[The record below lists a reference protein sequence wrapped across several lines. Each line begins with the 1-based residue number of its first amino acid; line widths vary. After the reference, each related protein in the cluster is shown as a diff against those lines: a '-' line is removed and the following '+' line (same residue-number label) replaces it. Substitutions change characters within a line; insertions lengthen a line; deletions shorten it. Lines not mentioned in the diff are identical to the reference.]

1 MAGGTWI
8 DQNKVRP
15 GVYINYKSS
24 PQALS
29 TMGERGTVAIARQL
43 SWGEVGKLI
52 AIEDP
57 SDCATKLGYS
67 STADEM
73 LFIRQ
78 ILLGSNRTNGA
89 KKVLVW
95 RLDCAG
101 ASKASALL
109 GTETGA
115 AKAEARYVGTRGND
129 ISIVV
134 TAVNNS
140 ENTPVGYAIQTLL
153 AGKVVESVTVKSD
166 ATGNQIESNSY
177 VVFSGGAIKDGTY
190 PLTGGFDGELYKDGA
205 AASLRKVD
213 GSTNGEI
220 EITCNMKG
228 VVGNSMSVTI
238 TNDEMS
244 TNKDATLKLYI
255 DGTDEPIETME
266 CSKTPFSK
274 RGKYIL
280 VTHRLNSTVLIAD
293 KTYLTGG
300 VDGTTPDASIYDA
313 FFTAL
318 KTTAFDVLI
327 YDGKDATLKSTF
339 ASFVKDQS
347 NEEGKRCQCVLSEYV
362 ADNECII
369 SCASQSVTLDTG
381 AVLKPEQLTWWVGG
395 ASAGANVNESLTYSC
410 YPGAV
415 DIEPKLTRSE
425 QEAQI
430 EGGNFAL
437 ISQFDKIQVLTD
449 INSFTTFSVE
459 KGKAFRKNRVVR
471 TVFGLC
477 NDIYKTFALYY
488 IGAVHND
495 EEGRKALK
503 AEILNLM
510 LKYQGNR
517 ALQNVVVDDVTVN
530 KGVDSDAVVIEI
542 NCQPVDSI
550 EKIYINITIS

>member
-67 STADEM
+67 STSDEM

-134 TAVNNS
+134 TVVNNS
-140 ENTPVGYAIQTLL
+140 DNKPVGYTIQTLL
-153 AGKVVESVTVKSD
+153 AGKVVESVTVKQD

-177 VVFSGGAIKDGTY
+177 VVFSGGAIKEGTY
-190 PLTGGFDGELYKDGA
+190 PLTGGSDGNQYENPIKASAELYKGSSIVITAEAVVAGEDGNRI
-205 AASLRKVD
+205 SVEIGDTHSGSSQRDLIVYVD
-213 GSTNGEI
+213 NTE
-220 EITCNMKG
+220 K
-228 VVGNSMSVTI
+228 
-238 TNDEMS
+238 
-244 TNKDATLKLYI
+244 AR
-255 DGTDEPIETME
+255 
-266 CSKTPFSK
+266 TPFS
-274 RGKYIL
+274 GGAS
-280 VTHRLNSTVLIAD
+280 NSQVSNEYVVVNKTGNTDWTTVE
-293 KTYLTGG
+293 KTQLSGG
-300 VDGTTPDASIYDA
+300 SDGTTPDASIYDA

>member
-134 TAVNNS
+134 TAINNS

-153 AGKVVESVTVKSD
+153 AGKVVESVTVKSN

-177 VVFSGGAIKDGTY
+177 VVFSGGAISAGTY
-190 PLTGGFDGELYKDGA
+190 PLTGGSNGNPYKNPIKASAELYKGSPIVITAEAVVAGEDGNRI
-205 AASLRKVD
+205 SVEIGDTHSGSSQRDLIVYVD
-213 GSTNGEI
+213 NI
-220 EITCNMKG
+220 EK
-228 VVGNSMSVTI
+228 SR
-238 TNDEMS
+238 
-244 TNKDATLKLYI
+244 
-255 DGTDEPIETME
+255 
-266 CSKTPFSK
+266 TPFSGGASNAQISNEYVVVNK
-274 RGKYIL
+274 TGN
-280 VTHRLNSTVLIAD
+280 TDWETVE
-293 KTYLTGG
+293 KTQLSGG
-300 VDGTTPDASIYDA
+300 SDGTTPDASIYDA

-318 KTTAFDVLI
+318 KTTSFDVLI

>member
-134 TAVNNS
+134 TAINNS
-140 ENTPVGYAIQTLL
+140 ESNPVGYAIQTLL

-177 VVFSGGAIKDGTY
+177 VVFSGGAISAGTY
-190 PLTGGFDGELYKDGA
+190 PLTGGSNGNPYKNPIKASAELYKGSYIVITAEAVVAGEDGNRI
-205 AASLRKVD
+205 SVEIGDTHSGSSQRDLIVYVD
-213 GSTNGEI
+213 NI
-220 EITCNMKG
+220 EK
-228 VVGNSMSVTI
+228 
-238 TNDEMS
+238 
-244 TNKDATLKLYI
+244 AR
-255 DGTDEPIETME
+255 
-266 CSKTPFSK
+266 TPFSGGASNAQVSNEYVVVNK
-274 RGKYIL
+274 TGN
-280 VTHRLNSTVLIAD
+280 TDWETVE
-293 KTYLTGG
+293 KTQLSGG
-300 VDGTTPDASIYDA
+300 SDGTTPDASIYDA

-318 KTTAFDVLI
+318 KTIAFDVLI

>member
-190 PLTGGFDGELYKDGA
+190 PLTGGSDGNQYKDPIKASAELYKSS
-205 AASLRKVD
+205 SL
-213 GSTNGEI
+213 
-220 EITCNMKG
+220 
-228 VVGNSMSVTI
+228 TI
-238 TNDEMS
+238 TAEAAVAGENGNRISVEVS
-244 TNKDATLKLYI
+244 NTSAGSQNRNLIIYE
-255 DGTDEPIETME
+255 DGIE
-266 CSKTPFSK
+266 KARTPFSGSASTSSVK
-274 RGKYIL
+274 NEYVV
-280 VTHRLNSTVLIAD
+280 VT
-293 KTYLTGG
+293 KTGSSDWETIQKTQLTGG

>member
-95 RLDCAG
+95 RLNCAG

-140 ENTPVGYAIQTLL
+140 ENKPVGYAIQTLL
-153 AGKVVESVTVKSD
+153 AGKVVESVTVGLD

-177 VVFSGGAIKDGTY
+177 VVFSGGAISAGTY
-190 PLTGGFDGELYKDGA
+190 PLTGGSDGNPYKNPINAGAELYKSGSLEIIAEAVVAGEDGNRI
-205 AASLRKVD
+205 SVEIGDTHSGSSQRDLIVYVD
-213 GSTNGEI
+213 NTE
-220 EITCNMKG
+220 K
-228 VVGNSMSVTI
+228 
-238 TNDEMS
+238 
-244 TNKDATLKLYI
+244 AR
-255 DGTDEPIETME
+255 
-266 CSKTPFSK
+266 TPFS
-274 RGKYIL
+274 GGA
-280 VTHRLNSTVLIAD
+280 STSEVSNEYVVVKKTGNTDWTTVEKTQLI
-293 KTYLTGG
+293 GG
-300 VDGTTPDASIYDA
+300 SDGTTPDASIYDA

-339 ASFVKDQS
+339 ANFVKDQS

-381 AVLKPEQLTWWVGG
+381 AILKPEQLTWWVGG

-449 INSFTTFSVE
+449 INSFTTFGVE

>member
-109 GTETGA
+109 GTGNQA

-140 ENTPVGYAIQTLL
+140 ENKPVGYAIQTLL
-153 AGKVVESVTVKSD
+153 AGKVVESVTVKQD

-177 VVFSGGAIKDGTY
+177 VVFSGGAISAGTY
-190 PLTGGFDGELYKDGA
+190 PLTGGGDGN
-205 AASLRKVD
+205 V
-213 GSTNGEI
+213 
-220 EITCNMKG
+220 
-228 VVGNSMSVTI
+228 
-238 TNDEMS
+238 
-244 TNKDATLKLYI
+244 NKDAKAASVT
-255 DGTDEPIETME
+255 GTKDMFFTTVTCLQKGEFGNRLTAEVETASPGNSRCNVYLDDDLTNPIESFDGIGSNSE
-266 CSKTPFSK
+266 KS
-274 RGKYIL
+274 GKY
-280 VTHRLNSTVLIAD
+280 VHVNYNGSNVEKAKGR
-293 KTYLTGG
+293 LTGG
-300 VDGTTPDASIYDA
+300 SDGTTPDASIYDA

-318 KTTAFDVLI
+318 KTIAFDVLI

>member
-153 AGKVVESVTVKSD
+153 AGKVVESVTVGLD

-190 PLTGGFDGELYKDGA
+190 PLIGGNDGSQYKNPIKASAELYKGSSLVITAEAAVAGEDGNRI
-205 AASLRKVD
+205 SV
-213 GSTNGEI
+213 
-220 EITCNMKG
+220 EITNTSAG
-228 VVGNSMSVTI
+228 SSQRNLIVYVDN
-238 TNDEMS
+238 
-244 TNKDATLKLYI
+244 
-255 DGTDEPIETME
+255 IE
-266 CSKTPFSK
+266 KARTPFPGGASNTEVSNEYVVVK
-274 RGKYIL
+274 KTGN
-280 VTHRLNSTVLIAD
+280 TDWTTVE
-293 KTYLTGG
+293 KTQLSGG
-300 VDGTTPDASIYDA
+300 SGGTTPDASIYDD

-425 QEAQI
+425 QESQI

>member
-43 SWGEVGKLI
+43 PWGEVGKLI

-101 ASKASALL
+101 ASKASATF
-109 GTETGA
+109 GADTGA

-134 TAVNNS
+134 TVVNNS
-140 ENTPVGYAIQTLL
+140 DNKPVGYAVQTLL

-166 ATGNQIESNSY
+166 ATGSQIEGNSY
-177 VVFSGGAIKDGTY
+177 VVFSGGAIKEGTY
-190 PLTGGFDGELYKDGA
+190 PLTGG
-205 AASLRKVD
+205 S
-213 GSTNGEI
+213 
-220 EITCNMKG
+220 
-228 VVGNSMSVTI
+228 
-238 TNDEMS
+238 
-244 TNKDATLKLYI
+244 
-255 DGTDEPIETME
+255 
-266 CSKTPFSK
+266 
-274 RGKYIL
+274 
-280 VTHRLNSTVLIAD
+280 
-293 KTYLTGG
+293 
-300 VDGTTPDASIYDA
+300 DGTTPDASIYDA

-318 KTTAFDVLI
+318 KTIAFDVLI

-347 NEEGKRCQCVLSEYV
+347 NDEGKRCQCVLSEYV
-362 ADNECII
+362 ADSECII

-425 QEAQI
+425 QEEQI
-430 EGGNFAL
+430 NGGNFAL

>member
-140 ENTPVGYAIQTLL
+140 ESNPVGYAIQTLL

-177 VVFSGGAIKDGTY
+177 VAFSGGAISAGTY
-190 PLTGGFDGELYKDGA
+190 PLTGGSDGVINTDTK
-205 AASLRKVD
+205 AASVKVEASSNPSNWIEATCNFAGERGNLLQVSFRNVESKNIFSVYWQNESAPIEQFEIKNGTTSGYKGKYVTVKN
-213 GSTNGEI
+213 GST
-220 EITCNMKG
+220 ML
-228 VVGNSMSVTI
+228 S
-238 TNDEMS
+238 EMLFDKRNLEGGS
-244 TNKDATLKLYI
+244 
-255 DGTDEPIETME
+255 DGTI
-266 CSKTPFSK
+266 
-274 RGKYIL
+274 
-280 VTHRLNSTVLIAD
+280 
-293 KTYLTGG
+293 
-300 VDGTTPDASIYDA
+300 PDASIYDA

-318 KTTAFDVLI
+318 KTIAFDVLI

-381 AVLKPEQLTWWVGG
+381 SVLKPEQLTWWVGG

>member
-109 GTETGA
+109 GADTGA

-134 TAVNNS
+134 TVVNNS
-140 ENTPVGYAIQTLL
+140 DNKPVGYAVQTLL
-153 AGKVVESVTVKSD
+153 AGKVVESVTVKQD

-190 PLTGGFDGELYKDGA
+190 PLTGGSDGN
-205 AASLRKVD
+205 V
-213 GSTNGEI
+213 
-220 EITCNMKG
+220 
-228 VVGNSMSVTI
+228 
-238 TNDEMS
+238 
-244 TNKDATLKLYI
+244 NKDAKAASVT
-255 DGTDEPIETME
+255 GTKDMFLTTVTCLQKGEFGNRLTAEVNPTNQPGNSRCNVYLDDDLTNPIESFDGIGTNSE
-266 CSKTPFSK
+266 KS
-274 RGKYIL
+274 GKFVHVNYHGAN
-280 VTHRLNSTVLIAD
+280 VEKAKGR
-293 KTYLTGG
+293 LTGG
-300 VDGTTPDASIYDA
+300 SDGKTPDASIYDA

-318 KTTAFDVLI
+318 KTIAFDVLI

-347 NEEGKRCQCVLSEYV
+347 NDEGKRCQCVLSEYV

>member
-134 TAVNNS
+134 TVVNNS
-140 ENTPVGYAIQTLL
+140 DNKPVGYTIQTLL
-153 AGKVVESVTVKSD
+153 AGKVVESVTVKQD

-177 VVFSGGAIKDGTY
+177 VVFSGGAISAGTY
-190 PLTGGFDGELYKDGA
+190 PLTGGSDGNQYENPIKASAELYRGSSIVITAEAVVAGEDGNRI
-205 AASLRKVD
+205 SVEIGDTHSGSSQRDLIVYVD
-213 GSTNGEI
+213 NTE
-220 EITCNMKG
+220 K
-228 VVGNSMSVTI
+228 
-238 TNDEMS
+238 
-244 TNKDATLKLYI
+244 AR
-255 DGTDEPIETME
+255 
-266 CSKTPFSK
+266 TPFS
-274 RGKYIL
+274 GGAS
-280 VTHRLNSTVLIAD
+280 NSQVSNEYVVVNKTGNTDWTTVE
-293 KTYLTGG
+293 KTQLSGG
-300 VDGTTPDASIYDA
+300 SDGTTPDASIYDA

>member
-134 TAVNNS
+134 TAINNS

-153 AGKVVESVTVKSD
+153 AGKVVESVTVGLD

-190 PLTGGFDGELYKDGA
+190 PLTGGSDGNTYKDPIKASAELYKSSSLTITAEAAVAGENGNRISVEVSDTSAGSQNRNLIIYEDGIEKA
-205 AASLRKVD
+205 RNPFSGSASTSSVKNEYVVVNKT
-213 GSTNGEI
+213 GSTDWTTI
-220 EITCNMKG
+220 E
-228 VVGNSMSVTI
+228 
-238 TNDEMS
+238 
-244 TNKDATLKLYI
+244 
-255 DGTDEPIETME
+255 
-266 CSKTPFSK
+266 KTQLS
-274 RGKYIL
+274 
-280 VTHRLNSTVLIAD
+280 
-293 KTYLTGG
+293 GG
-300 VDGTTPDASIYDA
+300 SDGTTPDTAIYDA

-318 KTTAFDVLI
+318 KTIAFDVLI

-381 AVLKPEQLTWWVGG
+381 AVLKPEELTWWVGG

-410 YPGAV
+410 YPSAV

>member
-134 TAVNNS
+134 TAINNS
-140 ENTPVGYAIQTLL
+140 ESNPVGYAIQTLL

-177 VVFSGGAIKDGTY
+177 VVFSGGAIKEGTY
-190 PLTGGFDGELYKDGA
+190 PLTGGSNGNPYKNPIKASAELYKGSPIVITAEAVVAGEDGNRI
-205 AASLRKVD
+205 SVEIGDTHSGSSQRDLIVYVD
-213 GSTNGEI
+213 NI
-220 EITCNMKG
+220 EK
-228 VVGNSMSVTI
+228 
-238 TNDEMS
+238 
-244 TNKDATLKLYI
+244 AR
-255 DGTDEPIETME
+255 
-266 CSKTPFSK
+266 TPFSGGASNAQVSNEYVVVNK
-274 RGKYIL
+274 TGN
-280 VTHRLNSTVLIAD
+280 TDWETVE
-293 KTYLTGG
+293 KTQLSGG
-300 VDGTTPDASIYDA
+300 SDGTTPDASIYDA

-318 KTTAFDVLI
+318 KTIAFDVLI

>member
-101 ASKASALL
+101 ASKASASL

-134 TAVNNS
+134 TVVNNS
-140 ENTPVGYAIQTLL
+140 DNKPVGYTIQTLL
-153 AGKVVESVTVKSD
+153 AGKVVESVTVKQD

-177 VVFSGGAIKDGTY
+177 VVFSGGAIKEGTY
-190 PLTGGFDGELYKDGA
+190 PLTGGSDGNQYENPIKASAELYKGSSIVITAEAVVAGEDGNRI
-205 AASLRKVD
+205 SVEIGDTHSGSSQRDLIVYVD
-213 GSTNGEI
+213 NTE
-220 EITCNMKG
+220 K
-228 VVGNSMSVTI
+228 
-238 TNDEMS
+238 
-244 TNKDATLKLYI
+244 AR
-255 DGTDEPIETME
+255 
-266 CSKTPFSK
+266 TPFS
-274 RGKYIL
+274 GGAS
-280 VTHRLNSTVLIAD
+280 NSQVSNEYVVVNKTGNTDWTTVE
-293 KTYLTGG
+293 KTQLSGG
-300 VDGTTPDASIYDA
+300 SDGTTPDASIYDA

>member
-67 STADEM
+67 STSDEM

-134 TAVNNS
+134 TAINNS
-140 ENTPVGYAIQTLL
+140 ESNPVGYAIQTLL
-153 AGKVVESVTVKSD
+153 AGKVVESVTVKSN

-177 VVFSGGAIKDGTY
+177 VVFSGGAIKEGTY
-190 PLTGGFDGELYKDGA
+190 PLTGGSNGNPYKNPIKASAELYKGSPIVITAEAVVAGEDGNRI
-205 AASLRKVD
+205 SVEIGDTHSGSSQRDLIVYVD
-213 GSTNGEI
+213 NI
-220 EITCNMKG
+220 EK
-228 VVGNSMSVTI
+228 
-238 TNDEMS
+238 
-244 TNKDATLKLYI
+244 AR
-255 DGTDEPIETME
+255 
-266 CSKTPFSK
+266 TPFSGGASNAQVSNEYVVVNK
-274 RGKYIL
+274 TGN
-280 VTHRLNSTVLIAD
+280 TDWETVE
-293 KTYLTGG
+293 KTQLSGG
-300 VDGTTPDASIYDA
+300 SDGTTPDASIYDA

-318 KTTAFDVLI
+318 KTIAFDVLI

>member
-57 SDCATKLGYS
+57 ADCATKLGYS

-109 GTETGA
+109 GTDTGA

-134 TAVNNS
+134 TVVNNS
-140 ENTPVGYAIQTLL
+140 DNKPVGYAVQTLL

-177 VVFSGGAIKDGTY
+177 VVFSGGAIKEGTY
-190 PLTGGFDGELYKDGA
+190 PLTGGSDGNLYKDQIKASAELYK
-205 AASLRKVD
+205 SSFL
-213 GSTNGEI
+213 
-220 EITCNMKG
+220 
-228 VVGNSMSVTI
+228 TI
-238 TNDEMS
+238 TAEAVVAG
-244 TNKDATLKLYI
+244 KDGNRISVEIGDTHSGSSQRNLIVYVDNIEKARTSFPGGASNIEVSNEYVVVKKTGDTDWTTVAKTQLSGGS
-255 DGTDEPIETME
+255 DGTI
-266 CSKTPFSK
+266 
-274 RGKYIL
+274 
-280 VTHRLNSTVLIAD
+280 
-293 KTYLTGG
+293 
-300 VDGTTPDASIYDA
+300 PDASIYDA

-318 KTTAFDVLI
+318 KTIAFDVLI

-347 NEEGKRCQCVLSEYV
+347 NDEGKRCQCVLSEYV

-369 SCASQSVTLDTG
+369 SCANQSVTLDTG

>member
-129 ISIVV
+129 VSIVV

-153 AGKVVESVTVKSD
+153 AGKVVESVTVGLD

-177 VVFSGGAIKDGTY
+177 VVFSGGAISAGTY
-190 PLTGGFDGELYKDGA
+190 PLTGGSDGFVNTDAKAASVKVESSSNPSNWIQATCNFAGERGNLLQVSFQNVESKNIFSVYWQNESAPIEQFEIKDGTT
-205 AASLRKVD
+205 SGYTGKYVTVKS
-213 GSTNGEI
+213 GST
-220 EITCNMKG
+220 
-228 VVGNSMSVTI
+228 
-238 TNDEMS
+238 
-244 TNKDATLKLYI
+244 TLSAMLF
-255 DGTDEPIETME
+255 D
-266 CSKTPFSK
+266 K
-274 RGKYIL
+274 RNL
-280 VTHRLNSTVLIAD
+280 E
-293 KTYLTGG
+293 GG
-300 VDGTTPDASIYDA
+300 SDGTTPDTAIYDA

-318 KTTAFDVLI
+318 KTIAFDVLI

>member
-115 AKAEARYVGTRGND
+115 AKAEARYVGMRGND

-134 TAVNNS
+134 TAINNS
-140 ENTPVGYAIQTLL
+140 ESNPVGYAIQTLL

-177 VVFSGGAIKDGTY
+177 VVFSGGAISAGTY
-190 PLTGGFDGELYKDGA
+190 PLTGGSDGVINTDTK
-205 AASLRKVD
+205 AASVKVEASSNPSNWIEATCNFAGERGNLLQVSFRNVESKNIFSVYWQNESAPIEQFEIKNGTTSGYKGKYVTVKN
-213 GSTNGEI
+213 GST
-220 EITCNMKG
+220 ML
-228 VVGNSMSVTI
+228 S
-238 TNDEMS
+238 EMLFDKRNLEGGS
-244 TNKDATLKLYI
+244 
-255 DGTDEPIETME
+255 DGTI
-266 CSKTPFSK
+266 
-274 RGKYIL
+274 
-280 VTHRLNSTVLIAD
+280 
-293 KTYLTGG
+293 
-300 VDGTTPDASIYDA
+300 PDASIYDA

-318 KTTAFDVLI
+318 KTIAFDVLI

>member
-140 ENTPVGYAIQTLL
+140 ESNPVGYTIQTLL

-177 VVFSGGAIKDGTY
+177 VVFSGGAISAGTY
-190 PLTGGFDGELYKDGA
+190 PLMGGLDGN
-205 AASLRKVD
+205 V
-213 GSTNGEI
+213 
-220 EITCNMKG
+220 
-228 VVGNSMSVTI
+228 
-238 TNDEMS
+238 
-244 TNKDATLKLYI
+244 NKDATAASVTGTKEMFSTTVTCLQKGEFGNRLTAEVETAGPGNSRCNVYL
-255 DGTDEPIETME
+255 DGDLTNPIESFDGIGSNSE
-266 CSKTPFSK
+266 KS
-274 RGKYIL
+274 GKYVL
-280 VTHRLNSTVLIAD
+280 VRYGGANVEKA
-293 KTYLTGG
+293 KGRLTGG
-300 VDGTTPDASIYDA
+300 SDGTTPDASIYDA

-381 AVLKPEQLTWWVGG
+381 AVLKPEHLTWWVGG

>member
-134 TAVNNS
+134 TAINNS
-140 ENTPVGYAIQTLL
+140 ESNPVGYAIQTLL
-153 AGKVVESVTVKSD
+153 AGKVVESVTVKSN

-177 VVFSGGAIKDGTY
+177 VVFSGGAIKEGTY
-190 PLTGGFDGELYKDGA
+190 PLTGGSNGNPYKNPIKASAELYKGSPIVITAEAVVAGEDGNRISVEIGDTHSGSSQRDLIVYVDNIEKA
-205 AASLRKVD
+205 RTSFSGGASNAQVSNEYVVVNKTGNTDWETVEKTQLSG
-213 GSTNGEI
+213 GS
-220 EITCNMKG
+220 
-228 VVGNSMSVTI
+228 
-238 TNDEMS
+238 
-244 TNKDATLKLYI
+244 
-255 DGTDEPIETME
+255 
-266 CSKTPFSK
+266 
-274 RGKYIL
+274 
-280 VTHRLNSTVLIAD
+280 
-293 KTYLTGG
+293 
-300 VDGTTPDASIYDA
+300 DGTTPDASIYDA

-318 KTTAFDVLI
+318 KTIAFDVLI

>member
-95 RLDCAG
+95 RLDCTG
-101 ASKASALL
+101 ASKASAII
-109 GTETGA
+109 GTGDGA

-153 AGKVVESVTVKSD
+153 AGKVVESVTVGLD

-177 VVFSGGAIKDGTY
+177 VVFSGGAISAGTY
-190 PLTGGFDGELYKDGA
+190 PLAGGSDGNPYKDPIKAKAELYKSS
-205 AASLRKVD
+205 SL
-213 GSTNGEI
+213 
-220 EITCNMKG
+220 
-228 VVGNSMSVTI
+228 TI
-238 TNDEMS
+238 TAEAVVS
-244 TNKDATLKLYI
+244 GE
-255 DGTDEPIETME
+255 DGNRISVEIGDTHSGSSQRDLIVYVDNIE
-266 CSKTPFSK
+266 KARTPFPGGAS
-274 RGKYIL
+274 
-280 VTHRLNSTVLIAD
+280 STEVSNEYVVVN
-293 KTYLTGG
+293 KTGNTDWTTVEKTQLSGG
-300 VDGTTPDASIYDA
+300 SDGTTPDASIYDA

-415 DIEPKLTRSE
+415 DIQPKLTRSE

>member
-67 STADEM
+67 STSDEM

-109 GTETGA
+109 GTEIGA

-134 TAVNNS
+134 TAINNS
-140 ENTPVGYAIQTLL
+140 ESNPVGYAIQTLL
-153 AGKVVESVTVKSD
+153 AGKVVESVTVKSN

-177 VVFSGGAIKDGTY
+177 VVFSGGAIKEGTY
-190 PLTGGFDGELYKDGA
+190 PLTGGSNGNPYKNPIKASAELYKGSPIVITAEAVVAGEDGNRI
-205 AASLRKVD
+205 SVEIGDTHSGSSQRDLIVYVD
-213 GSTNGEI
+213 NI
-220 EITCNMKG
+220 EK
-228 VVGNSMSVTI
+228 
-238 TNDEMS
+238 
-244 TNKDATLKLYI
+244 AR
-255 DGTDEPIETME
+255 
-266 CSKTPFSK
+266 TPFSGGASNAQVSNEYVVVNK
-274 RGKYIL
+274 TGN
-280 VTHRLNSTVLIAD
+280 TDWETVE
-293 KTYLTGG
+293 KTQLSGG
-300 VDGTTPDASIYDA
+300 SDGTTPDASIYDA

-318 KTTAFDVLI
+318 KTIAFDVLI

>member
-134 TAVNNS
+134 TAINNS
-140 ENTPVGYAIQTLL
+140 ESNPVGYAIQTLL
-153 AGKVVESVTVKSD
+153 AGKVVESVTVKSN

-177 VVFSGGAIKDGTY
+177 VVFSGGAIKEGTY
-190 PLTGGFDGELYKDGA
+190 PLTGGSNGNPYKNPIKASAELYKGSPIVITAEAVVAGEDGNRI
-205 AASLRKVD
+205 SVEIGDTHSGSSQRDLIVYVD
-213 GSTNGEI
+213 NI
-220 EITCNMKG
+220 EK
-228 VVGNSMSVTI
+228 SR
-238 TNDEMS
+238 
-244 TNKDATLKLYI
+244 
-255 DGTDEPIETME
+255 
-266 CSKTPFSK
+266 TPFSGGASNAQISNEYVVVNK
-274 RGKYIL
+274 TGN
-280 VTHRLNSTVLIAD
+280 TDWETVE
-293 KTYLTGG
+293 KTQLSGG
-300 VDGTTPDASIYDA
+300 SDGTTPDASIYDA

-318 KTTAFDVLI
+318 KTIAFDVLI

>member
-101 ASKASALL
+101 ASKASASL

-134 TAVNNS
+134 TVVNNS
-140 ENTPVGYAIQTLL
+140 DNKPVGYTIQTLL
-153 AGKVVESVTVKSD
+153 AGKVVESVTVKQD
-166 ATGNQIESNSY
+166 ATVNQIESNSY
-177 VVFSGGAIKDGTY
+177 VVFSGGAISAGTY
-190 PLTGGFDGELYKDGA
+190 PLTGGSDGNPYENPIKASAELYRGSSIVITAEAVVAGEDGNRI
-205 AASLRKVD
+205 SVEIGDTHSGSSQRDLIVYVD
-213 GSTNGEI
+213 NTE
-220 EITCNMKG
+220 K
-228 VVGNSMSVTI
+228 
-238 TNDEMS
+238 
-244 TNKDATLKLYI
+244 AR
-255 DGTDEPIETME
+255 
-266 CSKTPFSK
+266 TPFS
-274 RGKYIL
+274 GGAS
-280 VTHRLNSTVLIAD
+280 NSQVSNEYVVVNKAGNTDWTTVE
-293 KTYLTGG
+293 KTQLSGG
-300 VDGTTPDASIYDA
+300 SDGTTPDASIYDA

-347 NEEGKRCQCVLSEYV
+347 NEEGKRCQCVMSEYV

-542 NCQPVDSI
+542 TCQPVDSI

>member
-101 ASKASALL
+101 ASKASASL

-134 TAVNNS
+134 TVVNNS
-140 ENTPVGYAIQTLL
+140 DNKPVGYTIQTLL
-153 AGKVVESVTVKSD
+153 AGKVVESVTVKQD
-166 ATGNQIESNSY
+166 ATVNQIESNSY
-177 VVFSGGAIKDGTY
+177 VVFSGGAISAGTY
-190 PLTGGFDGELYKDGA
+190 PLTGGSDGNPYENPIKASAELYRGSSIVITAEAVVAGEDGNRI
-205 AASLRKVD
+205 SVEIGDTHSGSSQRDLIVYVD
-213 GSTNGEI
+213 NTE
-220 EITCNMKG
+220 K
-228 VVGNSMSVTI
+228 
-238 TNDEMS
+238 
-244 TNKDATLKLYI
+244 AR
-255 DGTDEPIETME
+255 
-266 CSKTPFSK
+266 TPFS
-274 RGKYIL
+274 GGAS
-280 VTHRLNSTVLIAD
+280 NSQVSNEYVVVNKTGNTDWTTVE
-293 KTYLTGG
+293 KTQLSGG
-300 VDGTTPDASIYDA
+300 SDGTTPDASIYDA

-347 NEEGKRCQCVLSEYV
+347 NEEGKRCQCVMSEYV

>member
-1 MAGGTWI
+1 M
-8 DQNKVRP
+8 
-15 GVYINYKSS
+15 
-24 PQALS
+24 
-29 TMGERGTVAIARQL
+29 
-43 SWGEVGKLI
+43 
-52 AIEDP
+52 
-57 SDCATKLGYS
+57 
-67 STADEM
+67 
-73 LFIRQ
+73 
-78 ILLGSNRTNGA
+78 
-89 KKVLVW
+89 
-95 RLDCAG
+95 
-101 ASKASALL
+101 
-109 GTETGA
+109 
-115 AKAEARYVGTRGND
+115 
-129 ISIVV
+129 
-134 TAVNNS
+134 
-140 ENTPVGYAIQTLL
+140 L

-177 VVFSGGAIKDGTY
+177 VVFSGGAIKEGTY
-190 PLTGGFDGELYKDGA
+190 PLTGGSDGNQYENPIKASAELYKGSSIVITAEAVVAGEDGNRI
-205 AASLRKVD
+205 SVEIGDTHSGSSQRDLIVYVD
-213 GSTNGEI
+213 NTE
-220 EITCNMKG
+220 K
-228 VVGNSMSVTI
+228 
-238 TNDEMS
+238 
-244 TNKDATLKLYI
+244 AR
-255 DGTDEPIETME
+255 
-266 CSKTPFSK
+266 TPFS
-274 RGKYIL
+274 GGAS
-280 VTHRLNSTVLIAD
+280 NSQVSNEYVVVNKTGNTDWTTVE
-293 KTYLTGG
+293 KTQLSGG
-300 VDGTTPDASIYDA
+300 SDGTTPDASIYDA

>member
-134 TAVNNS
+134 TAINNS
-140 ENTPVGYAIQTLL
+140 ESNPVGYAIQTLL
-153 AGKVVESVTVKSD
+153 AGKVVESVTVKQD

-177 VVFSGGAIKDGTY
+177 VVFSGGAIKEGTY
-190 PLTGGFDGELYKDGA
+190 PLTGGSNGNPYKNPIKASAELYKGSPIVITAEAVVAGEDGNRI
-205 AASLRKVD
+205 SVEIGDTHSGSSQRDLIVYVD
-213 GSTNGEI
+213 NI
-220 EITCNMKG
+220 EK
-228 VVGNSMSVTI
+228 
-238 TNDEMS
+238 
-244 TNKDATLKLYI
+244 AR
-255 DGTDEPIETME
+255 
-266 CSKTPFSK
+266 TPFSGGASNAQVSNEYVVVNK
-274 RGKYIL
+274 TGN
-280 VTHRLNSTVLIAD
+280 TDWETVE
-293 KTYLTGG
+293 KTQLSGG
-300 VDGTTPDASIYDA
+300 SDGTTPDASIYDA

-318 KTTAFDVLI
+318 KTIAFDVLI

>member
-101 ASKASALL
+101 ASKASVLI

-140 ENTPVGYAIQTLL
+140 ENTPVGYTVQTLL
-153 AGKVVESVTVKSD
+153 AGKVVESVTVKQN

-177 VVFSGGAIKDGTY
+177 VVFSGGAISAGTY
-190 PLTGGFDGELYKDGA
+190 PLTGGNDGSSYKNPIKASAELYKSSSVVITAEAVVAGEDGNRISVEIGNTSA
-205 AASLRKVD
+205 GSSKRDLIVYVDNVEKARTSFSGGASNAQV
-213 GSTNGEI
+213 SNEY
-220 EITCNMKG
+220 
-228 VVGNSMSVTI
+228 VVV
-238 TNDEMS
+238 
-244 TNKDATLKLYI
+244 
-255 DGTDEPIETME
+255 
-266 CSKTPFSK
+266 SKT
-274 RGKYIL
+274 GN
-280 VTHRLNSTVLIAD
+280 TDWTTVE
-293 KTYLTGG
+293 KTQLSGG
-300 VDGTTPDASIYDA
+300 SGGTTPDASIYDA
-313 FFTAL
+313 FFTTL

-327 YDGKDATLKSTF
+327 YDGKDTTLKSTF

>member
-95 RLDCAG
+95 RLNCAG
-101 ASKASALL
+101 ASKASAVI
-109 GTETGA
+109 GSGDGA

-177 VVFSGGAIKDGTY
+177 VVFSGGAISAGTY
-190 PLTGGFDGELYKDGA
+190 PLTGGSDGNPYKNPINAGAELYKSVSLEIIAEAVVAGEDGNRISVEIGDTHSGSSQRDLIVYVDNVEKTRTSFSGG
-205 AASLRKVD
+205 ASNPEVSNEYVVVKKTGNTDWTTVEKTQLIG
-213 GSTNGEI
+213 GSNG
-220 EITCNMKG
+220 
-228 VVGNSMSVTI
+228 TI
-238 TNDEMS
+238 
-244 TNKDATLKLYI
+244 
-255 DGTDEPIETME
+255 
-266 CSKTPFSK
+266 
-274 RGKYIL
+274 
-280 VTHRLNSTVLIAD
+280 
-293 KTYLTGG
+293 
-300 VDGTTPDASIYDA
+300 PDASIYDA

-318 KTTAFDVLI
+318 KTIAFDVLI

>member
-153 AGKVVESVTVKSD
+153 AGKVVESVTVKQD

-190 PLTGGFDGELYKDGA
+190 PLTGGGDGN
-205 AASLRKVD
+205 V
-213 GSTNGEI
+213 
-220 EITCNMKG
+220 
-228 VVGNSMSVTI
+228 
-238 TNDEMS
+238 
-244 TNKDATLKLYI
+244 NKDAKAASVT
-255 DGTDEPIETME
+255 GTKEMFLTTVTCLQKGEFGNRLTAEVETVGAGNSRCNVYLDDDLTNPIESFDGIGSNSE
-266 CSKTPFSK
+266 KS
-274 RGKYIL
+274 GKY
-280 VTHRLNSTVLIAD
+280 VHVNYNGANVEKAKGR
-293 KTYLTGG
+293 LTGG
-300 VDGTTPDASIYDA
+300 SDGTTPDTAIYDA

-339 ASFVKDQS
+339 ANFVKDQS
-347 NEEGKRCQCVLSEYV
+347 NDEGKRCQCVLSEYV

>member
-153 AGKVVESVTVKSD
+153 AGKVVESVTVKKD

-190 PLTGGFDGELYKDGA
+190 PLAGGSDGNPYKDPVKASAELYKSS
-205 AASLRKVD
+205 SL
-213 GSTNGEI
+213 
-220 EITCNMKG
+220 
-228 VVGNSMSVTI
+228 TI
-238 TNDEMS
+238 TAEAAVAGESGNRISVEVS
-244 TNKDATLKLYI
+244 NTSAGSQNRNLIIYE
-255 DGTDEPIETME
+255 DGIE
-266 CSKTPFSK
+266 KARTPFS
-274 RGKYIL
+274 GNASTSSLENEYVV
-280 VTHRLNSTVLIAD
+280 VT
-293 KTYLTGG
+293 KTGSSDWVTIQKTQLTGG

-318 KTTAFDVLI
+318 KTIAFDVLI

>member
-134 TAVNNS
+134 TVVNNS
-140 ENTPVGYAIQTLL
+140 ENTPVGYTIQTLL
-153 AGKVVESVTVKSD
+153 AGKVVESVTVKQD

-190 PLTGGFDGELYKDGA
+190 PLTGGSDGSLYKNPIKASAELYK
-205 AASLRKVD
+205 SSFL
-213 GSTNGEI
+213 
-220 EITCNMKG
+220 EITAEA
-228 VVGNSMSVTI
+228 VVAGEDGNRISVEI
-238 TNDEMS
+238 G
-244 TNKDATLKLYI
+244 
-255 DGTDEPIETME
+255 GTHSGSSQRDLIVYVDNIE
-266 CSKTPFSK
+266 KARTPFSGGASNAQVSNEYVVVNK
-274 RGKYIL
+274 TGN
-280 VTHRLNSTVLIAD
+280 TDWETVE
-293 KTYLTGG
+293 KTQLSGG
-300 VDGTTPDASIYDA
+300 SGGTNPDASIYDA

-415 DIEPKLTRSE
+415 DIQPKLTRSE
-425 QEAQI
+425 QESQI

>member
-1 MAGGTWI
+1 M
-8 DQNKVRP
+8 
-15 GVYINYKSS
+15 
-24 PQALS
+24 LS
-29 TMGERGTVAIARQL
+29 
-43 SWGEVGKLI
+43 
-52 AIEDP
+52 
-57 SDCATKLGYS
+57 
-67 STADEM
+67 EM
-73 LFIRQ
+73 LFDKRN
-78 ILLGSNRTNGA
+78 LEGGS
-89 KKVLVW
+89 
-95 RLDCAG
+95 
-101 ASKASALL
+101 
-109 GTETGA
+109 
-115 AKAEARYVGTRGND
+115 
-129 ISIVV
+129 
-134 TAVNNS
+134 
-140 ENTPVGYAIQTLL
+140 
-153 AGKVVESVTVKSD
+153 
-166 ATGNQIESNSY
+166 
-177 VVFSGGAIKDGTY
+177 
-190 PLTGGFDGELYKDGA
+190 
-205 AASLRKVD
+205 
-213 GSTNGEI
+213 
-220 EITCNMKG
+220 
-228 VVGNSMSVTI
+228 
-238 TNDEMS
+238 
-244 TNKDATLKLYI
+244 
-255 DGTDEPIETME
+255 
-266 CSKTPFSK
+266 
-274 RGKYIL
+274 
-280 VTHRLNSTVLIAD
+280 
-293 KTYLTGG
+293 
-300 VDGTTPDASIYDA
+300 DGTTPDASIYDA

-318 KTTAFDVLI
+318 KTIAFDVLI

>member
-95 RLDCAG
+95 RLNCAG

-115 AKAEARYVGTRGND
+115 AKSEARYVGTRGND

-134 TAVNNS
+134 TEVNNS

-153 AGKVVESVTVKSD
+153 AGKVVESVTVGLD

-177 VVFSGGAIKDGTY
+177 VVFSGGAISAGTY
-190 PLTGGFDGELYKDGA
+190 PLTGGSDGNPYKNPINAGAELYKSGSLEIIAEAVVAGEDGNRI
-205 AASLRKVD
+205 SVEIGDTHSGSSQRDLIVYVD
-213 GSTNGEI
+213 NTE
-220 EITCNMKG
+220 K
-228 VVGNSMSVTI
+228 
-238 TNDEMS
+238 
-244 TNKDATLKLYI
+244 AR
-255 DGTDEPIETME
+255 
-266 CSKTPFSK
+266 TPFS
-274 RGKYIL
+274 GGA
-280 VTHRLNSTVLIAD
+280 STSEVSNEYVVVKKTGNTDWTTVEKTQLI
-293 KTYLTGG
+293 GG
-300 VDGTTPDASIYDA
+300 SDGTTPDASIYDA

-449 INSFTTFSVE
+449 INSFTTFGVE

>member
-140 ENTPVGYAIQTLL
+140 ESQPVGYAIQTLL

-177 VVFSGGAIKDGTY
+177 VVFSGGAIKEGTY
-190 PLTGGFDGELYKDGA
+190 PLTGGGDGN
-205 AASLRKVD
+205 V
-213 GSTNGEI
+213 
-220 EITCNMKG
+220 
-228 VVGNSMSVTI
+228 
-238 TNDEMS
+238 
-244 TNKDATLKLYI
+244 NKDAKAASVT
-255 DGTDEPIETME
+255 GTKEMFSTTVTCLQKGEFGNRLTAEVETANPGNSRCNVYLDDDLTNPIESFDGIGSNSE
-266 CSKTPFSK
+266 KS
-274 RGKYIL
+274 GKYVRVSYNGANIQKAKG
-280 VTHRLNSTVLIAD
+280 R
-293 KTYLTGG
+293 LTGG
-300 VDGTTPDASIYDA
+300 SDGTTPDASIYDA

-449 INSFTTFSVE
+449 INSFTTFGVE